1 MSARRHPERDTR
13 HGRTMDIQIQR
24 DETGA
29 LSKVSHRSRYVAKGF
44 TQIKNVHYFE
54 SFAPVASFVTLRL
67 VFALTALPH
76 FHVNHYDVSVH
87 PIALTTL
94 PSSSWSHTS
103 TTTSSLPTAKLCAN
117 SLQPTAT
124 NAFASTTKDPFYAIR
139 PRSNHRSRQRLT
151 RAVHQQAPD
160 TLAYAGLQSH

>member
-1 MSARRHPERDTR
+1 MG
-13 HGRTMDIQIQR
+13 GRWTFKYKR

-76 FHVNHYDVSVH
+76 FHVNHYDVSVAFIESELDDSDEFLTGELFLPWRTE
-87 PIALTTL
+87 PISGQILVRYTGELFL
-94 PSSSWSHTS
+94 PSV
-103 TTTSSLPTAKLCAN
+103 K
-117 SLQPTAT
+117 
-124 NAFASTTKDPFYAIR
+124 IVR
-139 PRSNHRSRQRLT
+139 R
-151 RAVHQQAPD
+151 
-160 TLAYAGLQSH
+160 